1 MMTTA
6 LLLCRGNALPL
17 MWQSKP
23 SASYREVAKKNC
35 NRSLRQFRP
44 EAVTRRRY
52 VPMSKIDVPEGYTL
66 IFRATRTD
74 PKTGRVQHARHY
86 GKKAWPILVPTGQL
100 KLEL

>member
-1 MMTTA
+1 
-6 LLLCRGNALPL
+6 
-17 MWQSKP
+17 
-23 SASYREVAKKNC
+23 
-35 NRSLRQFRP
+35 
-44 EAVTRRRY
+44 
-52 VPMSKIDVPEGYTL
+52 MSKIDVPEGYTL